1 MKKTLAVLFL
11 ALSFVFTS
19 VSFAGTSSSKS
30 SGSSS
35 RSSNSS
41 MSSGFKKDSSSQPAR
56 KESSTS
62 FGGFSQNQKSAPSNQ
77 YGGAFQKKADQSYGQ
92 KEAMNNW
99 DKRNQ
104 PVPAPSYENKPSNGR
119 SNDYAIDRER
129 EARRAA
135 EARAREAEA
144 RQREYAQRS
153 AQNNGQVVVQ
163 QAPQSNNSM
172 LWGLLAGMAIS
183 NNSHSHERP
192 QQSTNNNTVYQPLP
206 NSPADNTGAVT
217 VMPSTSSAT
226 SANTTPSTTA
236 QSSTP
241 VSKPVAPLNTV
252 EAQQKPKEESSGF
265 GTFLSVILL
274 LGAIGAGFYFMFRR
288 PTAPKNNAIR
298 YKI

>member
-19 VSFAGTSSSKS
+19 VSFANSNSSKS

-41 MSSGFKKDSSSQPAR
+41 TGSGFKKDSSSKPVR

-62 FGGFSQNQKSAPSNQ
+62 FGGFSQNQKAAPSNQ
-77 YGGAFQKKADQSYGQ
+77 YGGAFQKKADQSQGQ

-104 PVPAPSYENKPSNGR
+104 PATPPSYENKPFSGR
-119 SNDYAIDRER
+119 NSDVTDRER
-129 EARRAA
+129 ETRRAN
-135 EARAREAEA
+135 EARDAAA

-172 LWGLLAGMAIS
+172 LWGLLAGMVIS
-183 NNSHSHERP
+183 NNSNSQERP
-192 QQSTNNNTVYQPLP
+192 PQTSNSTPQPLP

-217 VMPSTSSAT
+217 VMPSTASAT
-226 SANTTPSTTA
+226 SANTTPGASA

-241 VSKPVAPLNTV
+241 APKPMAPLNTV
-252 EAQQKPKEESSGF
+252 EAQQKPKEKSSGF

-274 LGAIGAGFYFMFRR
+274 LGAIGAGFYFMLRR
-288 PTAPKNNAIR
+288 PSPPKKNAIR